1 MMQAELWES
10 KKEGE
15 KGIGIKNGK
24 AMELTRLSGA
34 GRPREI
40 R

>member
-10 KKEGE
+10 KKEGD

>member
-1 MMQAELWES
+1 MQAELCES
-10 KKEGE
+10 KQEGE
-15 KGIGIKNGK
+15 KGIGIKSGM